1 MENLRNRT
9 DVKLVTNEKDY
20 LKWASKPSYL
30 SQKVFDNDL
39 VTIHKSKVTLT
50 LNKPAYVR
58 MFILDL
64 MQVLMYEFHYDY
76 IKRKYG
82 NNSRLC
88 FTDTDTL
95 MYRIKTEDVYVD
107 FTKDNKMFDFSN
119 YSAKSKFYDDS
130 NKLVTGKMKDATVGA
145 EIR

>member
-1 MENLRNRT
+1 MYIRFDAII
-9 DVKLVTNEKDY
+9 DV
-20 LKWASKPSYL
+20 
-30 SQKVFDNDL
+30 Q
-39 VTIHKSKVTLT
+39 
-50 LNKPAYVR
+50 
-58 MFILDL
+58 
-64 MQVLMYEFHYDY
+64 EFHYDY
-76 IKRKYG
+76 IKRKYS

-119 YSAKSKFYDDS
+119 YSAMSKFYDDS
-130 NKLVTGKMKDATVGA
+130 NKLVTGKMKDATVGV